1 MQTNIASLLA
11 APAFLALV
19 FVLRPRSSRHITMV
33 GTHGGGTKREPSS
46 PSATPAEVAK
56 PAKRARKAPSLKA
69 KAKTKASGKAA
80 DDVRRFWLLKSEP
93 ESRFEKNGAGKSVDM
108 KFGLDDLTRCVD
120 QTEPWDGVR
129 NHEAKNAMLR
139 MKVGELGFFYRMF
152 FLFGVQRVAWLG
164 LVLTM
169 FLCRFEL

>member
-1 MQTNIASLLA
+1 MQTNIAGRLS
-11 APAFLALV
+11 APAFLAPVLA
-19 FVLRPRSSRHITMV
+19 LRPRSSHHISMV
-33 GTHGGGTKREPSS
+33 GTRSGGTKREPSS

-56 PAKRARKAPSLKA
+56 PAKRARKAPSSKA
-69 KAKTKASGKAA
+69 KAKTKANPSDKAS

-129 NHEAKNAMLR
+129 NHEAKNAMLG
-139 MKVGELGFFYRMF
+139 MKVGELGFFYRKF
-152 FLFGVQRVAWLG
+152 FFWCESRGMARTGSDDVFV
-164 LVLTM
+164 
-169 FLCRFEL
+169 